1 MDMATT
7 PAGAPDAD
15 ATRGMDLDELVF
27 VDTCEQTGQFNMDFD
42 VHRAE
47 QVDAGEAPPML
58 RVYNWKPWCI
68 SLGRYQKIE
77 EIDEAATAAAGYGI
91 VRRPTGGRAILH
103 AEELTYSVVMP
114 SQDRGIMEVYRLIS
128 EALTAGLQQLVPE
141 IDIAKS
147 QPNFQKLYKEA
158 GSIPC
163 FSSSAR
169 YEIEFGGKKLVG
181 SAQRRI
187 GGAVLQHG
195 SILIGEAHLALADCL
210 AVSEEVREQLRQD
223 MRAHT
228 TTLQAILGRPVHR
241 NEVRDALIE
250 GFRRAWG
257 VRISISSE
265 NEYIS
270 ATESREHI

>member
-1 MDMATT
+1 MLE
-7 PAGAPDAD
+7 
-15 ATRGMDLDELVF
+15 RLEF
-27 VDTCEQTGQFNMDFD
+27 VDSGEQSGAFNMDFD
-42 VHRAE
+42 VRRAE
-47 QVDAGEAPPML
+47 LVDAHEAAPML

-68 SLGRYQKIE
+68 SLGRHQHIE
-77 EIDEAATAAAGYGI
+77 EIDQERTAAAGYDI

-114 SQDRGIMEVYRLIS
+114 SEDRGIMDVYRQIS
-128 EALTAGLQQLVPE
+128 EALTAGLQSLVPE

-147 QPNFQKLYKEA
+147 QPNFQKLYREA

-169 YEIEFGGKKLVG
+169 YEIEFDGKKLVG

-187 GGAVLQHG
+187 GSTVLQHG
-195 SILIGEAHLALADCL
+195 SILIGEAHLALADYL

-228 TTLQAILGRPVHR
+228 VTLQEILGRPVHR
-241 NEVRDALIE
+241 DEVRDALIE
-250 GFRRAWG
+250 GFTRSWG
-257 VRISISSE
+257 VNVSISRE
-265 NEYIS
+265 YEYIS
-270 ATESREHI
+270 NRESEGNG

>member
-1 MDMATT
+1 MDMNMT
-7 PAGAPDAD
+7 PAGAPDTGAP
-15 ATRGMDLDELVF
+15 RGMDLDELVF
-27 VDTCEQTGQFNMDFD
+27 VDTGEQTGAFNMDFD

-47 QVDAGEAPPML
+47 QVDAGAAPPML

-77 EIDEAATAAAGYGI
+77 EIDQSATSAAGYDI

-169 YEIEFGGKKLVG
+169 YEIEYGGKKLVG

-187 GGAVLQHG
+187 GGTVLQHG
-195 SILIGEAHLALADCL
+195 SILIGEAHLALADFL
-210 AVSEEVREQLRQD
+210 AVSGDVQEQLRHD

-228 TTLQAILGRPVHR
+228 TTLQEVLGRQVFR

-257 VRISISSE
+257 VRISISTE

-270 ATESREHI
+270 ATESREFT

>member
-1 MDMATT
+1 MLERM
-7 PAGAPDAD
+7 
-15 ATRGMDLDELVF
+15 EF
-27 VDTCEQTGQFNMDFD
+27 VDTGENTGAFNMDFD
-42 VHRAE
+42 VRRAE
-47 QVDAGEAPPML
+47 AVDAGTAGAML

-68 SLGRYQKIE
+68 SLGRHQDIA

-114 SQDRGIMEVYRLIS
+114 SEERGIMEVYRLIS
-128 EALTAGLQQLVPE
+128 EALTAGLQILVPE
-141 IDIAKS
+141 IDIARA
-147 QPNFQKLYKEA
+147 QPNFQKLYREP

-169 YEIEFGGKKLVG
+169 YEIEYGGKKLVG

-187 GGAVLQHG
+187 GSAVLQHG
-195 SILIGEAHLALADCL
+195 SILIGEAHLALADFL
-210 AVSEEVREQLRQD
+210 AVEGDVREQLRHD

-228 TTLQAILGRPVHR
+228 ITLQEILGRPVHR
-241 NEVRDALIE
+241 DEVRDAIIE

-257 VRISISSE
+257 VEIIR
-265 NEYIS
+265 
-270 ATESREHI
+270 